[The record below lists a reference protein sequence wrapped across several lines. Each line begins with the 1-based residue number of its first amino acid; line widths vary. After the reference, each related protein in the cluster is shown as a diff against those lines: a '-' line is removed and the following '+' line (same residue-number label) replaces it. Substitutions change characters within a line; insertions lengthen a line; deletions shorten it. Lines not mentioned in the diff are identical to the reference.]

1 MTRYKAFLW
10 NEALAVMFQTGLF
23 LLIYSYELYLD
34 FSNGNGRHSVDFSY
48 GFLGGLLIGSCIA
61 LNAILNQRTII
72 LMPIALKV
80 KFAYLQVRCIC
91 PFLLFLLLSVV
102 PELLMRSC
110 IGGGKAPFLIGNFL
124 STPRYFLNGI
134 FIVALSLTFSLLFR
148 KQIIKII
155 SLILLLFCW
164 FLLMHADSHYGGSAI
179 LQAVIL
185 LLSAAIT
192 TINYLIFKR
201 WQPANNG
208 FLMI

>member
-10 NEALAVMFQTGLF
+10 NEALAVMFQAGLF
-23 LLIYSYELYLD
+23 LLIYSYELFLD
-34 FSNGNGRHSVDFSY
+34 ISNGRHSEDFSY

-80 KFAYLQVRCIC
+80 KFAYLQVRSLC

-102 PELLMRSC
+102 LELLMRNC
-110 IGGGKAPFLIGNFL
+110 IGGGQAPFLIGNFL
-124 STPRYFLNGI
+124 STPKYCIAGI
-134 FIVALSLTFSLLFR
+134 FIVALSCTFSLLFR
-148 KQIIKII
+148 QQIIKII
-155 SLILLLFCW
+155 GIILLLFCW
-164 FLLMHADSHYGGSAI
+164 FFLIHADVHYNGSAI

-185 LLSAAIT
+185 LFSAAIT
-192 TINYLIFKR
+192 TINYRIFKR

>member
-1 MTRYKAFLW
+1 MTRYIAFLW
-10 NEALAVMFQTGLF
+10 NEALAVMSLTGVF

-80 KFAYLQVRCIC
+80 KFTYLQVRSLC

-102 PELLMRSC
+102 PELLMRNC
-110 IGGGKAPFLIGNFL
+110 IGGGLIGV
-124 STPRYFLNGI
+124 FLNTPKYCIAGI
-134 FIVALSLTFSLLFR
+134 FIVALSFTFSLLFR
-148 KQIIKII
+148 QQIIKII

-164 FLLMHADSHYGGSAI
+164 FILMQAEVHYNGSAI

-185 LLSAAIT
+185 LLSVAIT
-192 TINYLIFKR
+192 AFNYQIFKR

>member
-1 MTRYKAFLW
+1 
-10 NEALAVMFQTGLF
+10 MFQTGLF

-80 KFAYLQVRCIC
+80 KFAYLQVRSIC
-91 PFLLFLLLSVV
+91 PFFLFLLLSVI
-102 PELLMRSC
+102 PELLMRNF
-110 IGGGKAPFLIGNFL
+110 IGGGHDSILIGEL
-124 STPRYFLNGI
+124 LGTPKYFIACI
-134 FIVALSLTFSLLFR
+134 FIVTLSFTFSLLFR
-148 KQIIKII
+148 QQIIKII
-155 SLILLLFCW
+155 GLIPLLFCW
-164 FLLMHADSHYGGSAI
+164 FFLIHADSHYNGSAI

-185 LLSAAIT
+185 LLSVAIT
-192 TINYLIFKR
+192 TINYQIFKR